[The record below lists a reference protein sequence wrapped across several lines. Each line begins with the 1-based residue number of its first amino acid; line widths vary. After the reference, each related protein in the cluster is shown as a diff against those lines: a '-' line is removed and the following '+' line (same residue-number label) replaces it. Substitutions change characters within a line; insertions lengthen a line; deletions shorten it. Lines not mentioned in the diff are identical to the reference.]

1 MDGESSTF
9 PSHFKEQNS
18 WSGCVCCFASARLYI
33 LCWRWTLRETWDFS
47 VHTKNSRSFF
57 CFVFFTKSFIYQVKD
72 KTCNQKIRGA
82 FTLLVGVLIYITSK
96 PDVQAN
102 VGHWPIIIKLI
113 SFHFPFPQTSLP
125 LSFLRRFPNV
135 FLLPYLHLYP
145 LTTHFLPP
153 LIHFPHSSSP
163 YFSHFLPSLVPSSL
177 YLPFFLIPYPFS
189 YPALSSSSLNSFP
202 SLLRRLETDFHF
214 ISFPERTAGY

>member
-1 MDGESSTF
+1 MVR
-9 PSHFKEQNS
+9 
-18 WSGCVCCFASARLYI
+18 VCMLFCFCKVIYTML
-33 LCWRWTLRETWDFS
+33 TLNITGDLGFQCS
-47 VHTKNSRSFF
+47 YQKLKKFF
-57 CFVFFTKSFIYQVKD
+57 FVFFTKSFIYQVKD

-82 FTLLVGVLIYITSK
+82 FTLLVDVLIYFTSK

-125 LSFLRRFPNV
+125 LSFLRLFPNV
-135 FLLPYLHLYP
+135 FLLPYLHLYL

-163 YFSHFLPSLVPSSL
+163 YFSHFLPSLLPSSL
-177 YLPFFLIPYPFS
+177 SSFFPNSLPFFLSRTLLLVPQQ
-189 YPALSSSSLNSFP
+189 LSITF
-202 SLLRRLETDFHF
+202 TKTGD
-214 ISFPERTAGY
+214 